1 MEDLNPG
8 LLTPGPV
15 LVLTMVYSRY
25 SLLEPQSRPQPS
37 AWGAELKGRAAQ
49 VLTASGAWSQ
59 WFKLSSHPP
68 GSQLCSSLGPLVLPV
83 MMGRMTL
90 TGSTEEDLW
99 NQEKKGR
106 FMEVSLEAWPA
117 SGVGL
122 AMAMAAIGTET
133 ENHLGNGGCL
143 CSLPPEKPEKAC
155 FKSKLLWN
163 CSHSPLAHDLT
174 SQQMTKPPGITL
186 GCLPRTCGEHSPGAA
201 SAPRHVPG
209 PLVGH
214 GECRGG

>member
-1 MEDLNPG
+1 
-8 LLTPGPV
+8 
-15 LVLTMVYSRY
+15 MVYSRY

-37 AWGAELKGRAAQ
+37 AWGVGLKGRAAQ
-49 VLTASGAWSQ
+49 VLSASGAWSQ

-68 GSQLCSSLGPLVLPV
+68 GSRLCSSLGPLVLPV

-90 TGSTEEDLW
+90 TGSMEEDLW

-106 FMEVSLEAWPA
+106 CMKLSLEGAWPA

-133 ENHLGNGGCL
+133 ENRLGNGGCL
-143 CSLPPEKPEKAC
+143 CSLPPEKAC
-155 FKSKLLWN
+155 FKSKLPWN

-174 SQQMTKPPGITL
+174 SQQDGK
-186 GCLPRTCGEHSPGAA
+186 
-201 SAPRHVPG
+201 APRDHLGMAP
-209 PLVGH
+209 
-214 GECRGG
+214 